1 MKLTD
6 KHYYN
11 QEFKKTPFY
20 NGGFVVWWTKKIF
33 ERCRFEGCDFTGV
46 VARGC
51 YFNDCV
57 FKRGKLQHFDI
68 GSTTLV
74 LHRKTVYHHCTFERV
89 KLRNFG
95 IADFYNCTFI
105 NCDFQ
110 TAFIAAS
117 FAHCNFIGE
126 VANCVFCGPQYNRY
140 YYKNR
145 LDYWASNKGRLHDVD
160 LTKASLID
168 VDFRG
173 GIDLSTTKFPTDY
186 ETDR

>member
-1 MKLTD
+1 MEALLYGGQKRFLNDVVLKVATLPELQ
-6 KHYYN
+6 
-11 QEFKKTPFY
+11 QEDVTLMTAFSKEESY
-20 NGGFVVWWTKKIF
+20 SILIQV
-33 ERCRFEGCDFTGV
+33 
-46 VARGC
+46 
-51 YFNDCV
+51 
-57 FKRGKLQHFDI
+57 LLHF
-68 GSTTLV
+68 V
-74 LHRKTVYHHCTFERV
+74 LHRKTVYRHCTFERV

-140 YYKNR
+140 YYGNR

>member
-1 MKLTD
+1 M
-6 KHYYN
+6 
-11 QEFKKTPFY
+11 
-20 NGGFVVWWTKKIF
+20 
-33 ERCRFEGCDFTGV
+33 
-46 VARGC
+46 
-51 YFNDCV
+51 
-57 FKRGKLQHFDI
+57 
-68 GSTTLV
+68 
-74 LHRKTVYHHCTFERV
+74 
-89 KLRNFG
+89 RNFG

-140 YYKNR
+140 YYGNR